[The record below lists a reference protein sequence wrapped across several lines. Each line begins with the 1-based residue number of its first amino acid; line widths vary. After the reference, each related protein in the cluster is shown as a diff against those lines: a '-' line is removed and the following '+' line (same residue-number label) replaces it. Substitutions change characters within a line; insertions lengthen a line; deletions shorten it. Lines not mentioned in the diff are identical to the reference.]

1 VHVVV
6 KSTYYGTTTTS
17 TVKNGMQNDKGIW
30 VTFLAV
36 QVVLSMPLIICSED
50 VITSSCQN

>member
-17 TVKNGMQNDKGIW
+17 TVKNGMQNDEGIW